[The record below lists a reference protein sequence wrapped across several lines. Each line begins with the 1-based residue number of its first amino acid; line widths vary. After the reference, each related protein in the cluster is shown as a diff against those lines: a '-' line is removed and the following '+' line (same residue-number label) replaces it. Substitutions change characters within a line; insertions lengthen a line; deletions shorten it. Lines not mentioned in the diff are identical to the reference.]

1 MTANL
6 INDQIV
12 TSLFLYRYAGYRWKK
27 LLYLKQVVNLKKSNM
42 QIHRWGR
49 ASLNIV
55 DNQHL
60 FHQMNFHRKL
70 DSVCNE
76 LNTLKQQC
84 LSSSHPRNRWL
95 VAWLLLT
102 FLAALYTCAKFH
114 VVLSTVLSIT
124 ELCILYKT
132 QNFLLLNYFFRFI
145 RSRFDWFKV
154 ITFRFR
160 NHFHGKCKHD
170 LMTIPSPKKLVKL
183 L

>member
-76 LNTLKQQC
+76 FNTLKQQF
-84 LSSSHPRNRWL
+84 LSSSHPKNRWL

-102 FLAALYTCAKFH
+102 LNISRSNVYVCEISCAF
-114 VVLSTVLSIT
+114 VNSI
-124 ELCILYKT
+124 EYNWILY
-132 QNFLLLNYFFRFI
+132 FI
-145 RSRFDWFKV
+145 KSSELYYWIIFVGLFDPV
-154 ITFRFR
+154 LT
-160 NHFHGKCKHD
+160 D
-170 LMTIPSPKKLVKL
+170 LKW
-183 L
+183 